1 MIEHFLE
8 LVIPEI
14 AGALEV
20 IALAFITLGMI
31 NASFKKIFPKG
42 NPSSFRSDLLKVFE
56 TGLEILLG
64 AEIIKTIIVK
74 DYLDIVLIGGIILL
88 RVSLTLI
95 INYESQ
101 LHYKI
106 KLSKEKAAHK

>member
-42 NPSSFRSDLLKVFE
+42 NPRSFRSDLL
-56 TGLEILLG
+56 
-64 AEIIKTIIVK
+64 
-74 DYLDIVLIGGIILL
+74 
-88 RVSLTLI
+88 
-95 INYESQ
+95 
-101 LHYKI
+101 
-106 KLSKEKAAHK
+106 